1 MKERDIHTK
10 LVSLPG
16 TRQKVKKTEIQGNH
30 KKKIHFMAK
39 WQFIE
44 LSIN

>member
-30 KKKIHFMAK
+30 KKKYIS
-39 WQFIE
+39 W
-44 LSIN
+44 LSGNSLNYL